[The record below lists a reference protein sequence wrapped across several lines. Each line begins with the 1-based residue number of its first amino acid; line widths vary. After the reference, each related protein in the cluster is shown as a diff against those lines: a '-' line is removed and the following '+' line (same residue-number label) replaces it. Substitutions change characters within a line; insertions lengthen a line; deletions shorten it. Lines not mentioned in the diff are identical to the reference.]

1 MRQTTPAS
9 TKNAQLANRDRGLA
23 LSFYLMIT
31 TVIATLSLIRGCW
44 LTIQYSGFVT
54 FAIVSSILP
63 LVIISFVIA
72 IWTWKKWGYYGLVI
86 AYLISALMSLVSGAP
101 LLGIPIMV
109 ALVLLV
115 ALVQNKI
122 ELFD

>member
-72 IWTWKKWGYYGLVI
+72 
-86 AYLISALMSLVSGAP
+86 YLISALMSLVSGAP